1 LYAAV
6 ATGRPVVP
14 IEESTMTSTLTS
26 AASAG
31 LAFELNDE
39 QRALRDTIR
48 EFAESEIA
56 PHAAAWDEGH
66 VFPTDVIR
74 KLGELGA
81 MGVTFPEEY
90 GGLDA
95 GAVAMAVVVEELARF
110 DSSVAV
116 TVGANVSIAGEPV
129 LLFGTEEQKQ
139 RWLVPLATGE
149 HLGAFASTE
158 PGGGSDVRAATT
170 TARRADGGWVLNGT
184 KAFTTNAGNEL
195 SAFCIVTAQTA
206 REDGGS
212 ALTAFVVPNGTP
224 GYEPQKPYRK
234 LGWHASDTRE
244 LVFTDCRVPED
255 ALLGPVGK
263 GARVFLTALDGGRI
277 GVAAM
282 SVGLAQ
288 GALEQATAYAKERI
302 AFGAPIARQQA
313 IQFKLAELKTQ
324 IEAARLLTYRAAA
337 LKEAGRPITE
347 AAAVAKLFASEVAVR
362 AAEEN
367 LQIHGGF
374 GYIEESPVPRFY
386 RDAKVLTIGE
396 GTSEIL
402 KYVIARQMG
411 LTE

>member
-1 LYAAV
+1 
-6 ATGRPVVP
+6 
-14 IEESTMTSTLTS
+14 MTSGLT
-26 AASAG
+26 
-31 LAFELNDE
+31 FELTDE

-56 PHAAAWDEGH
+56 PHAGEWDEHH
-66 VFPTDVIR
+66 VFPTEVVR

-81 MGVTFPEEY
+81 MGIAFPEEY
-90 GGLDA
+90 GGLGA
-95 GAVAMAVVVEELARF
+95 GAVAQAVAIEELARL
-110 DSSVAV
+110 DSSVAI
-116 TVGANVSIAGEPV
+116 TVGASVSLGGEPI
-129 LLFGTEEQKQ
+129 LRFGTEEQKQ
-139 RWLVPLATGE
+139 RFLVPLARGE
-149 HLGAFASTE
+149 TLGAFASTE
-158 PGGGSDVRAATT
+158 PGSGSDVQAAKT
-170 TARRADGGWVLNGT
+170 TAKRENGCWAINGT
-184 KAFTTNAGNEL
+184 KAFITNAGNDL
-195 SAFCIVTAQTA
+195 SSFVIATAQTA
-206 REDGGS
+206 VDGGT
-212 ALTAFVVPNGTP
+212 ALSTFIVPTGTP

-244 LVFTDCRVPED
+244 IVFADCRVPVE
-255 ALLGPVGK
+255 ALLGPLGK
-263 GARVFLTALDGGRI
+263 GARVFLTTLDGGRV

-288 GALEQATAYAKERI
+288 GALEQATAYARERI

-313 IQFKLAELKTQ
+313 IYAKLADLKTQ

-337 LKEAGRPITE
+337 LKEAGKPCTLE
-347 AAAVAKLFASEVAVR
+347 AAAAKLFASELAVR

-374 GYIEESPVPRFY
+374 GYVEESAVPRFY
-386 RDAKVLTIGE
+386 RDAKILTIGE